1 MSDAAER
8 PADPRIGVYVC
19 HCGGNISDIVDVEAV
34 TDQVGAEG
42 DVVVARHVPFLC
54 SDEGQTAIER
64 DIAELGLDRVVI
76 AACTP
81 SLHETTFRRAVARAG
96 LNPFLYQHA
105 NIREQVSWAHVHDH
119 AAATDKA
126 YRIVRAAIAKAASL
140 HPLDKVQV
148 DAVHRALVLGGG
160 VAGLRAALD
169 LARWG
174 MPVVLVERSAEL
186 GGNVLRLRST
196 YPTDESGRA
205 LIERLVA
212 DVRAEPLV
220 DLRLRTEVVDVS
232 GFVGDFHVTL
242 RSTDP
247 TPDPDDGTR
256 DEEVGAIVL
265 ATGFTDYEPAPGEY
279 GFGGPRVVT
288 LAAYQD
294 RLSGTGSGADLAS
307 ALALDGPI
315 RSVAFLHCVGSRQV
329 QGVDEPNGELNTY
342 CSRVCCTATLRAAA
356 ETRRRFPDVRV
367 VDVYRDLRTY
377 ARDQEEVYRA
387 ASDAG
392 VLFVRV
398 PDDERARVEMGVPG
412 DPYPLLVRTR
422 DALTFGSELE
432 LPVDLV
438 VLATGMKPGGAADV
452 VSMTK
457 STDRCGRLPR
467 WRSTRSS
474 GPSRARSPGSCSPAP
489 LEARWTSP
497 RARPRRRRQRP
508 RWRRCWPTTRSRWIR
523 SSRRSIRPAARERE
537 SASTLAAT
545 RERSAS
551 RTSSWT
557 RVSFVKRAYVNPVA
571 CKGCGACVAVVSESG
586 PSTSRAGRSRS
597 TSRWSTRSSWNRL
610 PRLVSAGSREVV
622 LGMTG
627 GRRSRKPPGSIAA
640 YKERAGQAPAELLER
655 VRVQNHARPP
665 FAGLSR
671 RAAQPLRRSR
681 RSPGSDPPEAFW
693 TLMALR
699 KYGTVVEDGE
709 VDGVRPLR
717 PQREGTEDMSRRGR
731 AVIDPDRG
739 KPDPGAGRFGA
750 IDVAAASTAATAP
763 RCVRSR
769 RTTARSPAA

>member
-1 MSDAAER
+1 VSDTAER

-19 HCGGNISDIVDVEAV
+19 HCGGNISDVVDVEAV

-140 HPLDKVQV
+140 RPLDKVRA

-220 DLRLRTEVVDVS
+220 DLRLRTEVIDVS

-247 TPDPDDGTR
+247 TPDPDDGTH

-265 ATGFTDYEPAPGEY
+265 ATGFIDYEPAPGEY

-294 RLSGTGSGADLAS
+294 RLSGTGSGTDLAS
-307 ALALDGPI
+307 ALTLDGPI

-398 PDDERARVEMGVPG
+398 PDDERARVETSVPG

-438 VLATGMKPGGAADV
+438 VLATGMKPGGVADV

-457 STDRCGRLPR
+457 VPTGADGFL
-467 WRSTRSS
+467 
-474 GPSRARSPGSCSPAP
+474 
-489 LEARWTSP
+489 LEVHP
-497 RARPRRRRQRP
+497 KLRPV
-508 RWRRCWPTTRSRWIR
+508 
-523 SSRRSIRPAARERE
+523 E
-537 SASTLAAT
+537 SAIPGILLAGTARGPMDIAESTT
-545 RERSAS
+545 SAS
-551 RTSSWT
+551 AAAAKVATLLAHDQVEMDPFVAKVDPARCTGT
-557 RVSFVKRAYVNPVA
+557 GECLDACRYAGAIGLQDVELDDGLVVKRAYVNPVA
-571 CKGCGACVAVVSESG
+571 CKGCGACVAVCPSG
-586 PSTSRAGRSRS
+586 AIDVQGWEISQYLAMVDAIVAEPTPEPRS
-597 TSRWSTRSSWNRL
+597 
-610 PRLVSAGSREVV
+610 AASREVV
-622 LGMTG
+622 
-627 GRRSRKPPGSIAA
+627 P
-640 YKERAGQAPAELLER
+640 
-655 VRVQNHARPP
+655 V
-665 FAGLSR
+665 
-671 RAAQPLRRSR
+671 
-681 RSPGSDPPEAFW
+681 
-693 TLMALR
+693 
-699 KYGTVVEDGE
+699 
-709 VDGVRPLR
+709 
-717 PQREGTEDMSRRGR
+717 
-731 AVIDPDRG
+731 
-739 KPDPGAGRFGA
+739 
-750 IDVAAASTAATAP
+750 
-763 RCVRSR
+763 
-769 RTTARSPAA
+769 